1 MNMHQSPHPPKPEY
15 PRPQCVRPDW
25 LNLNGEWQFEIDRS
39 DSGLERGLRTREL
52 TDRIIVPFAPE
63 SRASGIEDTDFLHA
77 VWYRRDVI
85 VPEAWAGRDVLL
97 HLGAVDH
104 DATVWVNDVE
114 VARHRGG
121 FSSFTASLRG
131 VAAAGETATIVVRAR
146 DTPSEPQA
154 RGKQATW
161 YGNTGC
167 HYTRTTGIWQTVW
180 LEPVP
185 RAHISSLNIVP
196 QRAASSFHITAELS
210 HHTAGLT
217 LEAVLTD
224 EAGDVCVAAVP
235 ADDLAPGLTLPVPAD
250 RVRLWSPQDPHLYGL
265 RLRLTQD
272 GEVIDEVGSYAGLR
286 SVAINGNRILLN
298 GQPVFQR
305 LVLDQGYW
313 PDTLMTSPSDDA
325 LRRDI
330 ELAMAAGFNGARLH
344 QKVFEERFYY
354 HADRL
359 GYLVWG
365 EFGDWGTSGQ
375 GPAGNNQQPTAS
387 FVAQWLEVLRRDRSH
402 PSIIGWCPLNE
413 THQLLHDRLTQLD
426 DVTLAMYLATKAADP
441 SRPVVDASGYA
452 HRVRDADVYDSHSYE
467 QDPEAFRREQSGL
480 RDGRPYLNE
489 LDGVA
494 MSYSYAGQPFFVSE
508 YGGIWWN
515 PQRLGDD
522 QQSADAPDRADSWG
536 YGQRVKS
543 IEAWHER
550 FEGLTR
556 VLLDNPDMF
565 GYCYTQLT
573 DTFQEE
579 NGLYDFDRKPKFD
592 IDRIRAFQT
601 TEAAYERAGEDR
613 GTAFRS

>member
-1 MNMHQSPHPPKPEY
+1 MNMHQSPKPEY

-25 LNLNGEWQFEIDRS
+25 LNLNGEWQFEIDRG

-52 TDRIIVPFAPE
+52 TDRIVVPFAPE

-85 VPEAWAGRDVLL
+85 VPDAWAGRDVLL

-210 HHTAGLT
+210 HRTAGLT

-235 ADDLAPGLTLPVPAD
+235 ADDLAPGLTLPVPAG

-452 HRVRDADVYDSHSYE
+452 HRVRGADVYDSHSYE

-515 PQRLGDD
+515 PQRLGED
-522 QQSADAPDRADSWG
+522 QQSADDPGRADSWG
-536 YGQRVKS
+536 YGQRVES
-543 IEAWHER
+543 VEAWHER

-565 GYCYTQLT
+565 GYCYTQLA

-601 TEAAYERAGEDR
+601 TEAAYERAGGDR

>member
-1 MNMHQSPHPPKPEY
+1 MHQTPHPPKPEY

-25 LNLNGEWQFEIDRS
+25 LNLNGEWQFEIDRG

-52 TDRIIVPFAPE
+52 TDRIVVPFAPE

-85 VPEAWAGRDVLL
+85 VPDAWAGRDVLL

-104 DATVWVNDVE
+104 DATVWVNDIE

-196 QRAASSFHITAELS
+196 QRATSSFHITAELS

-235 ADDLAPGLTLPVPAD
+235 ADDLTPGLTLPVPAD

-265 RLRLTQD
+265 RLRLTRD

-313 PDTLMTSPSDDA
+313 PDTLMTSPGDDA

-365 EFGDWGTSGQ
+365 EFGDWGSSGQ

-452 HRVRDADVYDSHSYE
+452 HRVRGADVYDSHSYE
-467 QDPEAFRREQSGL
+467 QDPEAFRLEQSGL

-489 LDGVA
+489 LDGTA
-494 MSYSYAGQPFFVSE
+494 MSYPYAGQPFFVSE

-515 PQRLGDD
+515 PQRLGED
-522 QQSADAPDRADSWG
+522 QQSADDPSRADSWG
-536 YGQRVKS
+536 YGQRVES
-543 IEAWHER
+543 VEAWHER

-592 IDRIRAFQT
+592 IDRIRTFQT
-601 TEAAYERAGEDR
+601 TEAAYERAEGDQ